1 MLPVDVETVVKGTAW
16 IGMVVEL
23 VSMTGL
29 DEIGVR
35 LVDPETTRLNW
46 KRGTVWAADT
56 EAVVVADG
64 KAVIEAVG
72 RLVAGATDVVP
83 TEGRD

>member
-1 MLPVDVETVVKGTAW
+1 MLTGVDAVVVMAAAA
-16 IGMVVEL
+16 V
-23 VSMTGL
+23 MTGL

-56 EAVVVADG
+56 EAV
-64 KAVIEAVG
+64 G
-72 RLVAGATDVVP
+72 RLAAGATDVVP